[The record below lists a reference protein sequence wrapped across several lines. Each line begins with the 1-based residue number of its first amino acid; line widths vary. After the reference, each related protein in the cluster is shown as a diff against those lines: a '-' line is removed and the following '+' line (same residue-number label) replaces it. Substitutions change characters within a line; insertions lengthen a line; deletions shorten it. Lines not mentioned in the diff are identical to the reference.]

1 MIGGLPQL
9 RRAADRTGASGMRS
23 IRPFRATNRLFANS
37 ARSRLDVMRESV
49 ARGAVLNQH
58 RPEKTSSHGESRFM
72 TDIIRSEAVQSLLDR
87 ASGLDQGGGNSRLKA
102 ITRDLLQAI
111 MVIIETHD
119 ISESEFWR
127 AVKFLQDG
135 AGEFG
140 LIAPGVGLEHF
151 LDLHMDA
158 KDAAAGRTRGTPR
171 TIEGPLY
178 VEGAPLVEGDVNLTS
193 DPDDTDTLSMT
204 GFVRGPDG
212 EPVAGAILH
221 VWHANSQGFYSHFD
235 PTREQTPFNN
245 RRRIKLGDDGGYAF
259 HSKMPRGYSCPPGG
273 ACEVLMHALGRK
285 GDRPAHVHFFV
296 EAPGYRTLTTQ
307 INFGD
312 DPLAET
318 DFAFGTREG
327 LLPIPN
333 RQGDRVHVSF
343 DFVLQKSRTE
353 EDEAFSNR
361 PRLRVA

>member
-1 MIGGLPQL
+1 
-9 RRAADRTGASGMRS
+9 
-23 IRPFRATNRLFANS
+23 
-37 ARSRLDVMRESV
+37 
-49 ARGAVLNQH
+49 
-58 RPEKTSSHGESRFM
+58 M
-72 TDIIRSEAVQSLLDR
+72 TDIIKSEAVQRLLDR
-87 ASGLDQGGGNSRLKA
+87 ASGLDQEGGNPRLKA

-119 ISESEFWR
+119 ISESEFWQ

-158 KDAAAGRTRGTPR
+158 KDAAAGRTGGTPR

-193 DPDDTDTLSMT
+193 DPDDTEMLSMT

-273 ACEVLMHALGRK
+273 ACEALMHALGRR

-343 DFVLQKSRTE
+343 DFVLQKALAE
-353 EDEAFSNR
+353 EDEAFSDR